1 VGRGFFA
8 LKASVLKRI
17 EELEARLKPIEEEM
31 PPVDFDLLIESE
43 AAYFSRQMT
52 VLRLKAR
59 ELGYGDKNNTVSWF
73 DLRGCDPVSN
83 DEVREECL
91 AALNADESRVI
102 EAFHK
107 VIEKLIRITAVLSD
121 EEKADVKRYNDVA
134 KRVQGLTSKAFAVE
148 GGVEEELKQA
158 RRRYEEIIAKYGEEI
173 YE

>member
-1 VGRGFFA
+1 VGWRFFA

-17 EELEARLKPIEEEM
+17 EELEARLKPFEEELS
-31 PPVDFDLLIESE
+31 PVDFGLLIESE
-43 AAYFSRQMT
+43 NEYFSRQMT

-102 EAFHK
+102 ETFYK
-107 VIEKLIRITAVLSD
+107 VFEKLIRVTAVLSA
-121 EEKADVKRYNDVA
+121 EEKEDVKKYNDVA
-134 KRVQGLTSKAFAVE
+134 RRIQGLTSKGFPVE
-148 GGVEEELKQA
+148 DCVEEELKQA
-158 RRRYEEIIAKYGEEI
+158 RRRYEEIMAKYGEEI